1 MDFSAVSASEH
12 SRVLSSP
19 HAVPRNITVPL
30 KRPQE
35 FIEISEW
42 DRNCKILSQ
51 MNVIQIT
58 MYTLYV
64 EDKFLLVFEKD
75 SIKIE
80 LN

>member
-1 MDFSAVSASEH
+1 MDFIAVSALEH

-19 HAVPRNITVPL
+19 HAVPRNVTVPL